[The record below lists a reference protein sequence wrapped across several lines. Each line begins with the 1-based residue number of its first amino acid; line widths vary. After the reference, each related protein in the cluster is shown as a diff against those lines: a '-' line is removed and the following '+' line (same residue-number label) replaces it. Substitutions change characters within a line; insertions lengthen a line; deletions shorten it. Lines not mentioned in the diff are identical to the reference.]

1 MGGELETM
9 FTLHLKACVMQT
21 NPSVFSKVGQAICM
35 LRGTEIDY
43 MYSFIHVFKSLLM
56 ST

>member
-1 MGGELETM
+1 M